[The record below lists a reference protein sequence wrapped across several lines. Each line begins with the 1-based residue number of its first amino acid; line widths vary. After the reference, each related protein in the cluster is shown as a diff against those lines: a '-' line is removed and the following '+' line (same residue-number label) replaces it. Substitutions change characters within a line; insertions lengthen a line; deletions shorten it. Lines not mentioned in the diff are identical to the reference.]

1 LINNNYINKLIVNSD
16 ASFNG
21 NIFFGSSKI
30 TNNGTLVMNN
40 DASFNNKLSVN
51 GDTNCK
57 NILVHGDA
65 SFNGNIYFGKSIINK
80 NGNVILNNNIIF
92 HAGITMDASSS
103 VIVDADVSFNG
114 NINIGNYGT
123 KFTNDG
129 ALILHKDIN
138 FNDTILNINNSSF
151 FITNGNLLLAG
162 ADNDNTF
169 NVVANSYFSGTV
181 TTTYAIVTLSD
192 YRVKQNVLPLCD
204 TSFSLDC
211 LNPVFYHNTLSNKND
226 IGFIAHELQE
236 QFPFLVNG
244 EKDGEDYQSVNY
256 NGLIGMLVHEIK
268 TLKERVDVLEKMV

>member
-1 LINNNYINKLIVNSD
+1 
-16 ASFNG
+16 
-21 NIFFGSSKI
+21 
-30 TNNGTLVMNN
+30 MNN

-57 NILVHGDA
+57 NILVYGDA

-92 HAGITMDASSS
+92 NAGITMDASSS

-151 FITNGNLLLAG
+151 LITNGNLLLAG

-169 NVVANSYFSGTV
+169 NVVANSHFSGNVSTE
-181 TTTYAIVTLSD
+181 TAIRTISD

-211 LNPVFYHNTLSNKND
+211 LNPVFYYNTLSNKND